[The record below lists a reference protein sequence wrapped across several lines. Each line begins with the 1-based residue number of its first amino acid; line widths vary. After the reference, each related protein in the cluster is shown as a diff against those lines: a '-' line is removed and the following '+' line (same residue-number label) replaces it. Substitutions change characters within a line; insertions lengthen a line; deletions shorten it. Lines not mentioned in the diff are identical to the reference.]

1 MARKLTVYFS
11 LLSPWAYIGHAELQ
25 RIVSKHGLQ
34 VDYRAVSLMQM
45 FPESGGLPLPKR
57 HPSRQHYRIVE
68 LQRWRDKRG
77 LALHIHPKFWP
88 FDAKIADRVV
98 TALTSAGQDPQPF
111 IARAFAAT
119 FEAERD
125 LADESTI
132 ADLLRDG
139 GYEPL
144 WLERAK
150 TAEIEGQYQHDLAQA
165 LAAEVFGSPSY
176 VLDGEI
182 FWGQDRLDLLDDALK
197 RGRKPYS
204 GEV

>member
-1 MARKLTVYFS
+1 
-11 LLSPWAYIGHAELQ
+11 
-25 RIVSKHGLQ
+25 
-34 VDYRAVSLMQM
+34 MQI

-77 LALHIHPKFWP
+77 LTFHIHPKFWP
-88 FDAKIADRVV
+88 FDVRVADCVV
-98 TALTSAGQDPQPF
+98 TALTSAGADPQPF

-125 LADESTI
+125 LADEGTI

-139 GYEPL
+139 GYESR

-150 TAEIEGQYQHDLAQA
+150 TPEIEGQYQHDLAQA

-197 RGRKPYS
+197 SGRSAYS
-204 GEV
+204 GEA